1 MRKISDV
8 VLQVDQI
15 TIRFGGLLAL
25 EDLSLNL
32 REKEL
37 LALIGPNGA
46 GKTTLLNVVSG
57 FYNPTSGH
65 VIYCNHDITGLQ
77 PYNIARMGIVRTFQ
91 NLGVFDSLTVLE
103 TVCMAK
109 YRRLLGSNVYTTLA
123 NLLTYWAK
131 DAEEALEVIKFVGL
145 TGHENDLCYNL
156 PYGFQKRLEIARSLN
171 AKPRVLMLD
180 EPAAGL
186 NNEEKIEIRKVIRS
200 VVDNLGISIL
210 LIEHDI
216 KLVTDISDRVIVL
229 DYGKIIAEGQPKD
242 VMSDERVIEAY
253 IGKKRTNTTEPAIQ

>member
-1 MRKISDV
+1 VRKISDV
-8 VLQVDQI
+8 VLKVDQI

-25 EDLSLNL
+25 EDVSLNL

-37 LALIGPNGA
+37 VALIGPNGA

-65 VIYCNHDITGLQ
+65 VIYGNRDITGLQ
-77 PYNIARMGIVRTFQ
+77 PYDVARIGIMRTFQ

-109 YRRLLGSNVYTTLA
+109 YRRLLSSNVYTTLV
-123 NLLTYWAK
+123 NFLRHWTK
-131 DAEEALEVIKFVGL
+131 DAEEALEVIRFVGL
-145 TGHENDLCYNL
+145 YGYENELCYNL
-156 PYGFQKRLEIARSLN
+156 PYGLQKKLEIARSLN

-210 LIEHDI
+210 LIEHDV

-242 VMSDERVIEAY
+242 VMSNEKVIEAY
-253 IGKKRTNTTEPAIQ
+253 IGKKRINAT